1 MRNPREFALLTLHP
15 VSRLTMQFFI
25 VILVLCSLM
34 LAHSWRGGVRSRA
47 GSRIGRQ
54 RINMCDDSAPS
65 DTDSSS
71 DAEWAEVVMDSP
83 PKMFLL
89 GNSKSLSRG
98 EVNEYVLAL
107 EKVNPTSDP
116 TYSSLLNGVWEVI
129 STGFGDPAL
138 LGYQAIKAASKFGVV
153 DASDIELT
161 ITSIQPRVTAK
172 STVSVGPANL
182 DIEVTTD
189 LEVVNGSKIKE
200 NYVSAKLNNM
210 DLPIGSMGSF
220 SREVII
226 TYLDQELCIS
236 RDEFGSPEILRRK
249 GSPSPPSY

>member
-1 MRNPREFALLTLHP
+1 MKFSLLNPVVGLP
-15 VSRLTMQFFI
+15 MKFI
-25 VILVLCSLM
+25 IVVLVLCSLV
-34 LAHSWRGGVRSRA
+34 LAQSWRGGISSRA

-54 RINMCDDSAPS
+54 RISMCDDTSAPS

-71 DAEWAEVVMDSP
+71 DAEWTEVVMDSP

-89 GNSKSLSRG
+89 GDSKSLSRG

-161 ITSIQPRVTAK
+161 ISSIQPRVTAK

-200 NYVSAKLNNM
+200 NYVAAKLNNM